1 MRFMSKN
8 KLFTGVVAAMLAG
21 VCLSGVQAQNTDDI
35 ATSAKNK
42 AVSARAKGKSDAV
55 LFKVHDIAS
64 VKNTDGDVVACEF
77 KVTFYNRSPKDIS
90 GATVLLNWKDKV
102 INGVIDEELKRSDEK
117 NKMNN
122 DGRYVRAT
130 SATEKVTP
138 IEVNASVDMPAIKAY
153 KQLTLSS
160 RLQSDRCF
168 LLLGN
173 TDFKVSSCTAADSQ
187 SSMSMSSYGNSDCGG
202 LFKFV
207 SSKEPDYYKEFKKI
221 SYDEEKAAKKTAQ
234 EKDTQEM
241 NKAYGE
247 AVDSL
252 NSASS
257 ILSRIK

>member
-1 MRFMSKN
+1 
-8 KLFTGVVAAMLAG
+8 
-21 VCLSGVQAQNTDDI
+21 
-35 ATSAKNK
+35 
-42 AVSARAKGKSDAV
+42 
-55 LFKVHDIAS
+55 
-64 VKNTDGDVVACEF
+64 
-77 KVTFYNRSPKDIS
+77 
-90 GATVLLNWKDKV
+90 
-102 INGVIDEELKRSDEK
+102 NGVIDEELKRSDEQ

-138 IEVNASVDMPAIKAY
+138 IDVNASVDMPAIKAY
-153 KQLTLSS
+153 KQLTMSS

-168 LLLGN
+168 LLLGK
-173 TDFKVSSCTAADSQ
+173 TDFKVISCAVVDNR
-187 SSMSMSSYGNSDCGG
+187 SSMSMASYGGDDCSG

-221 SYDEEKAAKKTAQ
+221 SYDEEKAAKRTAQ
-234 EKDTQEM
+234 EKDTQEV

>member
-1 MRFMSKN
+1 MSN
-8 KLFTGVVAAMLAG
+8 KRIFTGVAAAMLAG
-21 VCLSGVQAQNTDDI
+21 VCLSGAQAQNINDI
-35 ATSAKNK
+35 AAPVKNK
-42 AVSARAKGKSDAV
+42 VVSAHKGKADAV
-55 LFKVHDIAS
+55 LFKVHDISS

-90 GATVLLNWKDKV
+90 GATLLLSWKDRV

-138 IEVNASVDMPAIKAY
+138 IDVNASVDMPAIKAY

-173 TDFKVSSCTAADSQ
+173 TDFKVSSCSAVDNQ
-187 SSMSMSSYGNSDCGG
+187 SSMAMAGYGNSDCGG

-221 SYDEEKAAKKTAQ
+221 SYDEEKAAKRTAQ
-234 EKDTQEM
+234 EKDTQEV